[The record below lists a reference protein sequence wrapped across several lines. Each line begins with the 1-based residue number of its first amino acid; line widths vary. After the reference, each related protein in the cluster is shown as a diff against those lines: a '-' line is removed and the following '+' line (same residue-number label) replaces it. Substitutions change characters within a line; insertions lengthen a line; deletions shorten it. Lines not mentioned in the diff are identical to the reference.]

1 MLSRSLLTALILA
14 CAARADVTLP
24 SVLASHMVVQRGK
37 PVHVWGTAQMGESV
51 TVSFRGNTRTA
62 VANDIGRWS
71 VSLPS
76 SEAGGP
82 FELVVEG
89 RNRIVLNDI
98 LVGDVWIA
106 SGQSNME
113 FTLKEA
119 VNGAAEVAAA
129 NHPRM
134 RLFHVKRVVA
144 DHPMDD
150 VEASWVACTPE
161 AAANFS
167 AVAIFFARQLQAKL
181 SVPVGL
187 IDSSWGGT
195 PAEAWISLASLSADA
210 ALMPVFSEW
219 SRMNSVLSVTRPR
232 RDKQLAEWRD
242 AVARAKADGKP
253 GPGFPW
259 KANDSGEWAPASLF
273 NAMIAPL
280 TGFPIR
286 GAIWYQGES
295 NASKERAPL
304 YKRLFETMIQDWRR
318 AWQQED
324 LPFFFVQLANYKTG
338 PDSRWPDLR
347 EAQRQ
352 TLELRN
358 TGMAVTIDIGT
369 PNGIHPPNKQD
380 VGLRLALAAR
390 AIAYGEH
397 IEYSG
402 PAMERASFD
411 GSAVRVSFKH
421 TGKGLVAHGG
431 SLTGFEIAGKDGVF
445 KAAEARIEG
454 NEVVLSN
461 AAIAAPTLV
470 RYAWSDNPQCNLFN
484 ADGLPASPFRGD
496 LGER

>member
-1 MLSRSLLTALILA
+1 MISRSILTALLLSLT
-14 CAARADVTLP
+14 ARADVSLP
-24 SVLASHMVVQRGK
+24 SVLASHMVLQRGK
-37 PVHVWGTAQMGESV
+37 PVHVWGNAQAGESV
-51 TVSFRGNTRTA
+51 SVSFRGNTRTA
-62 VANDIGRWS
+62 SANDIGKWS
-71 VSLPS
+71 VSLPA

-82 FELVVEG
+82 FELVIEG
-89 RNRIVLNDI
+89 RNRIVLDDI

-129 NHPRM
+129 THPRM
-134 RLFHVKRVVA
+134 RLFHVKRIVA

-150 VEASWVACTPE
+150 LEATWVTCTPK
-161 AAANFS
+161 AAADFS
-167 AVAIFFARQLQAKL
+167 AVAIFFARHLQEKL
-181 SVPVGL
+181 NVPVGL

-195 PAEAWISLASLSADA
+195 PAESWTSLSSLSADA

-219 SRMNSVLSVTRPR
+219 SRMNSVLTVTKLR

-259 KANDSGEWAPASLF
+259 KANDGGEWAPASLF

-280 TGFPIR
+280 TAFPIR

-318 AWQQED
+318 AWNQED

-369 PNGIHPPNKQD
+369 PTNIHPPNKQD

-402 PAMERASFD
+402 PTVERATAE
-411 GSAVRVSFKH
+411 GSVVRVAFKH
-421 TGKGLVAHGG
+421 TSKGIVAHGG
-431 SLTGFEIAGKDGVF
+431 QLTGFEIAGKDGVF
-445 KAAEARIEG
+445 KAAEARLEG
-454 NEVVLSN
+454 NEVIVSN
-461 AAIAAPTLV
+461 VSIAAPTQV
-470 RYAWSDNPQCNLFN
+470 RYGWADNPQCNLFN
-484 ADGLPASPFRGD
+484 TDGLPASPFRTV
-496 LGER
+496 E